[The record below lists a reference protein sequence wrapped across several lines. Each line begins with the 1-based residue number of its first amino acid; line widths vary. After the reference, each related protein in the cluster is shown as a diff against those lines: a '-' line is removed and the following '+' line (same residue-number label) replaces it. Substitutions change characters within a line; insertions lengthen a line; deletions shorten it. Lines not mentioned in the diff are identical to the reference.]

1 MDYLS
6 GIALVVVLYLVYMS
20 QPRAYRSKYRSSTLS
35 AWGAFPTRSKLLID

>member
-1 MDYLS
+1 MDYLA

-20 QPRAYRSKYRSSTLS
+20 QSSRSTYRSSTLS

>member
-1 MDYLS
+1 MDYLT

-20 QPRAYRSKYRSSTLS
+20 QPSRSPYRSATLS